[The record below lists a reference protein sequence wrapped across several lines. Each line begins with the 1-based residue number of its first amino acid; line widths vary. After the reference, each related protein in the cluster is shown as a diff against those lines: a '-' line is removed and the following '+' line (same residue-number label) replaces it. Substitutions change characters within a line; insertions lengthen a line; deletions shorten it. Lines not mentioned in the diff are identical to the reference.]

1 MTWLEYIFGLCIY
14 AEFLLHLQILL
25 HTPGKKPA
33 NRNCTTQHLHLV
45 TRISTRDEDK
55 QRGEDSV
62 PEVLAAPLY
71 DKNPEATALTQQPVP
86 LNTIL
91 A

>member
-1 MTWLEYIFGLCIY
+1 M
-14 AEFLLHLQILL
+14 
-25 HTPGKKPA
+25 
-33 NRNCTTQHLHLV
+33 

-71 DKNPEATALTQQPVP
+71 DKDPEATTLTQQPAP
-86 LNTIL
+86 LNTVL